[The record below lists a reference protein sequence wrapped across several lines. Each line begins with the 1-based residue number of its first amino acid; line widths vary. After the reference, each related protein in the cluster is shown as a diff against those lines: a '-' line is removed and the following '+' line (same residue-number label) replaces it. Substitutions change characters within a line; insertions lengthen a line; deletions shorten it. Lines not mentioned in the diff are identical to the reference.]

1 MNNESFWN
9 SFLENINSKLTS
21 LSFDTWFA
29 GVKLKKMDAS
39 SITIELS
46 NIFTKQFVVDHYDE
60 MIDDAIRDITGK
72 HYNISYTCP
81 EEDIKLEPIK
91 ETVNQLIDTEYKE
104 INSGLNKNMTFDNFM
119 VGDSNRFAQTTA
131 LAVAEEP
138 GKLYNPYFIYGNSGL
153 GKTHLMHA
161 IGNYIVENSNK
172 TVLYVTAEQFLDD
185 FMQITNKNNTNNFEL
200 VDHFKDKYRNIDVL
214 IIDDIQ
220 MMGDAPV
227 TQAEFFNTFESLH
240 SANKQIILSSD
251 KSPDGLK
258 KFEDRLK
265 TRFHWGLTVTIH
277 PTDYDLKIKI
287 LKSKLSEYEFSKQ
300 IKPEVL
306 DYIANNFQSDVRH
319 LEGAVNRL
327 FACVSMFTPKEVDL
341 EFARTNLGD
350 MASSTTYLT
359 NNIARIQKEVAEYF
373 DLTVDTLKSKR
384 RNAEIKN
391 ARQLAVYLCKMNTDE
406 SLQRIG
412 LEFNL
417 NHSTV
422 IHSCTVIEDR
432 LKKDEELQRQIKE
445 IKDRLGS

>member
-9 SFLENINSKLTS
+9 SFLENISNKLTS

-39 SITIELS
+39 SIIIELS
-46 NIFTKQFVVDHYDE
+46 NVFTKKFVLDHYDE
-60 MIDDAIRDITGK
+60 MIEETVLDITGK
-72 HYNISYTCP
+72 NYNISYTCP
-81 EEDIKLEPIK
+81 EENIVLEPKK
-91 ETVNQLIDTEYKE
+91 EEVNLLIDTEYKE
-104 INSGLNKNMTFDNFM
+104 INSGLNKNMTFGNFM

-172 TVLYVTAEQFLDD
+172 SVLYVTAEQFLND

-200 VDHFKDKYRNIDVL
+200 VDHFKNKYRNIDVL

-227 TQAEFFNTFESLH
+227 TQAEFFNTFEALH

-251 KSPDGLK
+251 RSPDDLK

-265 TRFHWGLTVTIH
+265 TRFHCGLTVTIL

-319 LEGAVNRL
+319 LEGAITRL
-327 FACVSMFTPKEVDL
+327 FASISLYTPKEVNL
-341 EFARTNLGD
+341 EFAKEYLGD
-350 MASSTTYLT
+350 MITSNMYMT
-359 NNIARIQKEVAEYF
+359 NNVAKIQKTVAEYYDF
-373 DLTVDTLKSKR
+373 TVETLKSKK
-384 RNAEIKN
+384 RNAEIVK
-391 ARQLAVYLCKMNTDE
+391 ARQVAIYLCKMNTDE
-406 SLQRIG
+406 SLERIG
-412 LEFNL
+412 LEFNMT
-417 NHSTV
+417 HSTV
-422 IHSCTVIEDR
+422 IYNCREIEKE
-432 LKKDEELQRQIKE
+432 LKKNEELQNEIKE